1 MSSREPPTIFSPLRP
16 RNSTCGYCG
25 SPGKRSE
32 AQTSYHAAEG
42 IAHVMGCRVYQEMMD
57 RGWRRSGTYYYKPDL
72 RRSCCPQYTI
82 RSRAPSVLVRLN
94 PPSDY
99 CSIRLDAIR
108 FRPSKSQRKLINR
121 FNRHISNGDQHDG
134 GASVDIS
141 EGTST
146 KGKGRRK
153 GKAEHV
159 FKLADDIHA
168 AELRFLRDETP
179 AHKYEVT
186 LEPASFT
193 QEKFA
198 LYQSYQKHIHNDDDV
213 TPGGFTRFL
222 CKSLLVPRPIT
233 YLSGAPSHLPQSYG
247 SFHQLHRID
256 GQLIAMS
263 VIDVVPNCVS
273 SVYFMYEKKWEK
285 FSLGKLSAM
294 REVSLVK
301 EMHEAG
307 LTDMKF
313 LYMGFYIHSCVKM
326 RYKGEYS
333 PTYVLDPEDYT
344 WFPLEQFRPHL
355 DQYHYASCAHP
366 DRCLDAPAT
375 EAYPPQEPADEVLDR
390 VRVMVGFEQNTII
403 VGNLTESDEW
413 NDNGGRFKEAILRTL
428 NGLGDK
434 LAGEILLDFSYDIA
448 G

>member
-1 MSSREPPTIFSPLRP
+1 MSSREPPTIFSPIRP

-25 SPGKRSE
+25 PPGKRSE

-82 RSRAPSVLVRLN
+82 R
-94 PPSDY
+94 
-99 CSIRLDAIR
+99 LDAIR
-108 FRPSKSQRKLINR
+108 FNPSKSQRKLINR
-121 FNRHISNGDQHDG
+121 FNRHIFNGDQHDG

-141 EGTST
+141 QGTST
-146 KGKGRRK
+146 KGKGKGK

-159 FKLADDIHA
+159 FKLANDIHA

-233 YLSGAPSHLPQSYG
+233 YPSGAPSHLPQSYG

-344 WFPLEQFRPHL
+344 WFPLEQFRPLL

-366 DRCLDAPAT
+366 DRCLDTPAT

-413 NDNGGRFKEAILRTL
+413 NDNSGRFKEAILRTL